1 MAGDSEPKL
10 TGLSKYFN
18 SITDTGRANTAK
30 ATYAGIALLTIYLI
44 LKPRKH
50 GSLTK

>member
-18 SITDTGRANTAK
+18 SITDTGRANTSK
-30 ATYAGIALLTIYLI
+30 ATYAGVVLLTLYFL